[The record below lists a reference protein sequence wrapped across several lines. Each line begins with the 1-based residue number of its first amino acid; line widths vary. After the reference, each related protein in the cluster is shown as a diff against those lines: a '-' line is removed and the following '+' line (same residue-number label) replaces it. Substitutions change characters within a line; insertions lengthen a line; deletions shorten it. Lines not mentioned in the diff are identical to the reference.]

1 MWLKK
6 LIENHVLTNLLF
18 ALVLF
23 VGFTVYNQ
31 LPREQDPSVNFN
43 WVQVTTFLP
52 GASARDVEQKVTDV
66 LEESIEKIQD
76 IKFVSSTSRESISS
90 ILVRFNDVGEDTFD
104 KRIAD
109 LRREVNNVEDQ
120 LPLEAER
127 PTIFEITTAN
137 AFPTATV
144 VVSGPAEDENLRRQG
159 RNLEKDLARIK
170 GVDRIQ
176 TTGLL
181 EPELQIQFDIE
192 KIQLLGISP
201 VMIANSVRAFF
212 QDTSAGT
219 ARIAEDQW
227 LVRVRGTT
235 TDPEELA
242 SIPVIGRTGASGEIQ
257 LRDVASVVRA
267 REKPDRLVR
276 FQGKPAILLAVMKQE
291 STNTLEL
298 VQRIDDFV
306 TARNVNAQQLGVEF
320 TLVDDQTLITRNA
333 LGIMQTNALLGL
345 VLVMAVTWLF
355 LGSRISILVTI
366 GIPFTL
372 AGTFICLQLLG
383 QTLNTSVLLAIVIA
397 LGMLVDDA
405 VVVVES
411 INHRLHRGQK
421 GIEAAWNGL
430 TEVISPV
437 TASVLTTIA
446 AFLPLMLLPGILG
459 KFMMVIPLVVTIALA
474 VSLIEAYWMLP
485 GHILV
490 SKIDFENKT
499 KAHVCRVKFIHWIK
513 IRYGLLLLKVM
524 RYPKRTLAGL
534 VGLFFLSI
542 VALGSGLIRMDF
554 FASDNIRLFYVNVEM
569 PTTSSLT
576 ETMEKVLAVEKITES
591 KMLEGEV
598 RSIVSYSGQ
607 MFTETEP
614 LFAQNIGQVLVSLR
628 PREGDMRDVPAIIE
642 DLREDV
648 TSVVGPVNISFL
660 KLAGGPPTSKAISVK
675 VRGDDYQE
683 LRAAT
688 DQLMAYLKSDPDKH
702 YLDISD
708 DDSKGRFGLSL
719 KLNGDAIN
727 RAGISPDDVYRTIK
741 MLINGEIINYVQ
753 SEGDRIALRIK
764 SSESV
769 SNEFENIQ
777 AVLDLSIPTP
787 DGSNV
792 PLSALVDATVEQVKG
807 NMRHYNFKRTITLES
822 DIDKE
827 KTDTVKAN
835 EKLVVFWESIASQHP
850 NVSLDFS
857 GELDD
862 IEESIDAMGSLFL
875 FGIGLMYL
883 ILSTQFQSYFQPLM
897 MLFTV
902 PMAFIGVVLGLAVSG
917 NPLSLFTLYGI
928 VALAGIAVNAAIVL
942 ISKANSNLDKGMS
955 LTHSTFYAA
964 RRRVLPIIIT
974 TLTTVAGLFSLAV
987 GLGGHSLIWAPVATA
1002 IVWGLLFSSML
1013 TLFIVPVLYQIFMQ
1027 RSKRR
1032 QRNKNSNKSNN
1043 LRLLPRLL
1051 SYFFQ

>member
-1 MWLKK
+1 MWLKR

-18 ALVLF
+18 VLILF
-23 VGFTVYNQ
+23 AGFTIYSQ

-90 ILVRFNDVGEDTFD
+90 ILVRFNDVGEETFD

-170 GVDRIQ
+170 GVDRVQ
-176 TTGLL
+176 MTGLL
-181 EPELQIQFDIE
+181 EPELQIQFDID
-192 KIQLLGISP
+192 KIQLLGLSP
-201 VMIANSVRAFF
+201 VMIANSVRGFF

-219 ARIAEDQW
+219 ARIAKDQW

-242 SIPVIGRTGASGEIQ
+242 SIPIVGRSATSGEIQ
-257 LRDVASVVRA
+257 LRDVAKIVRA
-267 REKPDRLVR
+267 RAKPDRLVR
-276 FQGKPAILLAVMKQE
+276 FQGRPAVLLAVMKQE

-306 TARNVNAQQLGVEF
+306 SHRNLNSEQLGVEF

-345 VLVMAVTWLF
+345 FLVLIVTWIF
-355 LGSRISILVTI
+355 LGSKISLLVTI

-372 AGTFICLQLLG
+372 AGTFICLYLLD

-421 GIEAAWNGL
+421 GIVAAWNGL
-430 TEVISPV
+430 TEVIGPV

-499 KAHVCRVKFIHWIK
+499 KAHHYRVKFIHWIK
-513 IRYGLLLLKVM
+513 IRYGLFLLKVM
-524 RYPKRTLAGL
+524 RYPKRTLT
-534 VGLFFLSI
+534 GLFGLLALSV
-542 VALGSGLIRMDF
+542 VALFSGMIKMDF

-569 PTTSSLT
+569 PTTSSLS
-576 ETMEKVLAVEKITES
+576 ETMEKVLAVEKVTES
-591 KMLEGEV
+591 KMLAGEV

-614 LFAQNIGQVLVSLR
+614 LFAQNIGQVLVSLK
-628 PREGDMRDVPAIIE
+628 PREGDMRDVPSIIE
-642 DLREDV
+642 AIRADV
-648 TSVVGPVNISFL
+648 TSVVGPINISFL

-683 LRAAT
+683 LRLAT
-688 DQLMAYLKSDPDKH
+688 DQLAQFMTNDEESH

-719 KLNGDAIN
+719 KLDGDAIN

-741 MLINGEIINYVQ
+741 MLIDGEIINYVQ

-764 SSESV
+764 SSASV
-769 SNEFENIQ
+769 TNEFENIE
-777 AVLDLSIPTP
+777 AVLDLNIPTAN
-787 DGSNV
+787 GENI
-792 PLSALVDATVEQVKG
+792 PLSALVTARVEQVKG

-827 KTDTVKAN
+827 KTDTIKAN
-835 EKLVVFWESIASQHP
+835 QKLVDHWDSIASQHP

-862 IEESIDAMGSLFL
+862 IEESINAMGTLFL

-902 PMAFIGVVLGLAVSG
+902 PMAFIGVVLGLIVSG

-942 ISKANSNLDKGMS
+942 ISKANSNLDKGMG
-955 LTHSTFYAA
+955 LTHATFYAA

-974 TLTTVAGLFSLAV
+974 TLTTVAGLFSLAI

-1013 TLFIVPVLYQIFMQ
+1013 TLFVVPVLYQISMQ
-1027 RSKRR
+1027 GSKRR
-1032 QRNKNSNKSNN
+1032 QRNRVAS
-1043 LRLLPRLL
+1043 
-1051 SYFFQ
+1051 